1 MRALTMDEVCNVSG
15 GLEIVVVHGPATS
28 GGSGAGGGGGS
39 GFMGVG
45 FGTTVAEGLGSL
57 ATEAAEG
64 ALEALINDTS
74 RVVNGSDPEGDR
86 LMNNVMSGVAG
97 WRFGP
102 SGTLGN
108 VRYRTI
114 FGPGGM
120 YTLGDHTFNGL
131 GAWDRVSFSPYSSN
145 SSGFSGEILTFR
157 PGGFG
162 GPDGYH

>member
-1 MRALTMDEVCNVSG
+1 MRALTKGEVEFVSG
-15 GLEIVVVHGPATS
+15 GSETVIVWGY
-28 GGSGAGGGGGS
+28 GGGGGI
-39 GFMGVG
+39 GGGGGGGGYIGVATG
-45 FGTTVAEGLGSL
+45 PTVAEGITTMAKEVAQEVLGDMVDD
-57 ATEAAEG
+57 
-64 ALEALINDTS
+64 IS
-74 RVVNGSDPEGDR
+74 RAVNGSDPEGDR

-102 SGTLGN
+102 SGSVGN

-120 YTLGDHTFNGL
+120 YTLGDHVANGL
-131 GAWDRVSFSPYSSN
+131 GAWDRVSFSPYSTT

-162 GPDGYH
+162 SPDGYH